1 MILAQ
6 VIGTVVS
13 TIKNPAFAGHKLLL
27 CQPLD
32 PAGQP
37 NGAQRVAVDRVHAGI
52 GDRVL
57 LLDEGNGTRQI
68 LGGDAAGPIRTLVVG
83 VVDAVELST

>member
-1 MILAQ
+1 MILAD
-6 VIGTVVS
+6 VIGTVVA
-13 TIKNPAFAGHKLLL
+13 TIKHPAFSGHKLLL

-32 PAGQP
+32 PQGRAHGK
-37 NGAQRVAVDRVHAGI
+37 QRIAVDRVQAGV

-68 LGGDAAGPIRTLVVG
+68 LGAENAGPIRTLVVG
-83 VVDAVELST
+83 VVDAVELAQ